1 MGESDPSE
9 QIFAGVEAATGTRGS
24 ACPWRA
30 FRDPFVAEVLRAYRH
45 WKERQ
50 LSLVWGTA
58 PPAALMRGLEVYAA
72 ALNGTQAHDIREE
85 RKRRERENRE
95 RELSR
100 QAAKSRGRSR

>member
-9 QIFAGVEAATGTRGS
+9 QIFAGVEAATGTKGS

-30 FRDPFVAEVLRAYRH
+30 FRDPFVAEVLRAYRW
-45 WKERQ
+45 WKAGQ
-50 LSLVWGTA
+50 L
-58 PPAALMRGLEVYAA
+58 AALWPRPPLALVRGLEVYDS
-72 ALNGTQAHDIREE
+72 ALNSVQAHDIREE